1 MAVIV
6 FIVLITLA
14 LSLYDF
20 VTSRDVAR
28 LSASV
33 SKLKAQ
39 KYGAYDLRKSY
50 NLVLTIIVLV
60 FSLIFA
66 AYISYDKIY
75 GFGRPV
81 AEKKER
87 SDTFMLTLNA
97 PPIEHN
103 ETLPPAF
110 KLNGKQGSGP
120 QSKASNASE
129 PQEESEEPTPENV
142 DIDNVPE
149 NVKVKKTN
157 DNPNPEKPV
166 KSKSQ
171 KSTSSAEQEVKDFER
186 KLFEDAK
193 GVKERERIQK
203 EAEEKR
209 KIREQKK
216 QQPQNQST
224 QSTNNDGGNN
234 GAKGKTMV
242 NFELKGRTPHN
253 NDLWYVR
260 NPGYTCGQGLS
271 GEVVVK
277 IKVNSNGDV
286 TEATIVGDVSGLNPC
301 LAKQAKDYAKKSRFN
316 ASDAASQEGKII
328 YRFVP

>member
-6 FIVLITLA
+6 FIVFITLA

-20 VTSRDVAR
+20 VSSRDVER

-60 FSLIFA
+60 FSTLFA

-75 GFGRPV
+75 GFGRPA
-81 AEKKER
+81 AEQKEK

-97 PPIEHN
+97 PPLEHN
-103 ETLPPAF
+103 ETLPPAYT
-110 KLNGKQGSGP
+110 LNGKQGSGP
-120 QSKASNASE
+120 KTTASNASE
-129 PQEESEEPTPENV
+129 PQTESEEPTPENLDV
-142 DIDNVPE
+142 ENVPE
-149 NVKVKKTN
+149 NVKVKSSTT
-157 DNPNPEKPV
+157 NPNPEKPI
-166 KSKSQ
+166 KTKTSKS
-171 KSTSSAEQEVKDFER
+171 SSAEQEVKDFER

-277 IKVNSNGDV
+277 IKVNANGDV
-286 TEATIVGDVSGLNPC
+286 TEATVLGDVSGLNPC
-301 LAKQAKDYAKKSRFN
+301 LAKQAKEYAKKSRFN
-316 ASDAASQEGKII
+316 ASEAVTQEGKIT

>member
-1 MAVIV
+1 MVVIA

-20 VTSRDVAR
+20 FTNRDVER
-28 LSASV
+28 LSTNV
-33 SKLKAQ
+33 SLLKAQ

-60 FSLIFA
+60 FSILFV
-66 AYISYDKIY
+66 AYISYEKLV
-75 GFGRPV
+75 GFGHSL
-81 AEKKER
+81 AKKTEQ
-87 SDTFMLTLNA
+87 SDTLMLTLNA
-97 PPIEHN
+97 PPLEHN
-103 ETLPPAF
+103 ETLPPAY

-120 QSKASNASE
+120 QTVARNASE
-129 PQEESEEPTPENV
+129 PQTESKEPTPKNA
-142 DIDNVPE
+142 DIEDVPE
-149 NVKVKKTN
+149 NVKVKSSN
-157 DNPNPEKPV
+157 DNPNSEKPEK
-166 KSKSQ
+166 SKTK
-171 KSTSSAEQEVKDFER
+171 KSTSTAEQEVKDFER

-216 QQPQNQST
+216 QQQQNASSQSAG
-224 QSTNNDGGNN
+224 NDGGNN

-253 NDLWYVR
+253 NDLWYIR

-277 IKVNSNGDV
+277 IKVNANGDV
-286 TEATIVGDVSGLNPC
+286 TEATVVGDVSQLNPC
-301 LAKQAKDYAKKSRFN
+301 LAKQAKEYAKKSRFN
-316 ASDAASQEGKII
+316 ASEATFQEGKII

>member
-6 FIVLITLA
+6 FIVLVTLA
-14 LSLYDF
+14 LSLYDY
-20 VTSRDVAR
+20 VSSRDVER

-50 NLVLTIIVLV
+50 NLVLTGIVLI
-60 FSLIFA
+60 FSLVFA

-75 GFGRPV
+75 GFGRP
-81 AEKKER
+81 ATEQKEK

-97 PPIEHN
+97 PPLEHN
-103 ETLPPAF
+103 ETLPPAYT
-110 KLNGKQGSGP
+110 LNGKQGSGP
-120 QSKASNASE
+120 KTSASNASE
-129 PQEESEEPTPENV
+129 PQTESEEPTPENV
-142 DIDNVPE
+142 DVDNVPA
-149 NVKVKKTN
+149 NVKVKSTTN
-157 DNPNPEKPV
+157 NPNPEKPIKTKTN
-166 KSKSQ
+166 KS
-171 KSTSSAEQEVKDFER
+171 SSAEQEVKDFER

-193 GVKERERIQK
+193 GVNERERIQK

-216 QQPQNQST
+216 QLQQNQST
-224 QSTNNDGGNN
+224 QSSNNDGGNN

-242 NFELKGRTPHN
+242 NFDLKGRAPHN

-286 TEATIVGDVSGLNPC
+286 TEATVLGDVSALNPC
-301 LAKQAKDYAKKSRFN
+301 LAKQAKEYAKKSRFN
-316 ASDAASQEGKII
+316 ASELASQEGKIT

>member
-6 FIVLITLA
+6 LIVLITLA

-20 VTSRDVAR
+20 VSSRDVER

-50 NLVLTIIVLV
+50 NLVLTTIVLI
-60 FSLIFA
+60 FSLAFA
-66 AYISYDKIY
+66 AYISYDKFY
-75 GFGRPV
+75 GFGRSV
-81 AEKKER
+81 AEQKER

-97 PPIEHN
+97 PPLEHN
-103 ETLPPAF
+103 ETLPPAYT
-110 KLNGKQGSGP
+110 LNGKQGSGP
-120 QSKASNASE
+120 KTSASNASE
-129 PQEESEEPTPENV
+129 PQTESEEPAPENV
-142 DIDNVPE
+142 DGENVPE
-149 NVKVKKTN
+149 NVKVKSNNT
-157 DNPNPEKPV
+157 NPNPEKPV
-166 KSKSQ
+166 KTKTN
-171 KSTSSAEQEVKDFER
+171 KTSSAEQEVKDFER

-193 GVKERERIQK
+193 GVQERERIQK

-216 QQPQNQST
+216 QQQQNQSS

-271 GEVVVK
+271 GEIVVK

-286 TEATIVGDVSGLNPC
+286 TESTVLGDVSGLNPC
-301 LAKQAKDYAKKSRFN
+301 LAKQAKEYAKKSRFN
-316 ASDAASQEGKII
+316 ASELASQEGKIT

>member
-20 VTSRDVAR
+20 VSSRDVER

-60 FSLIFA
+60 FSSLFA

-75 GFGRPV
+75 GFGSPL
-81 AEKKER
+81 AEQKER

-97 PPIEHN
+97 PPLEHN
-103 ETLPPAF
+103 ETLPPAYT
-110 KLNGKQGSGP
+110 LNGKQGSGP
-120 QSKASNASE
+120 KTTASNAAE
-129 PQEESEEPTPENV
+129 PQTESEEPTPENLDV
-142 DIDNVPE
+142 ENVPE
-149 NVKVKKTN
+149 NVKVKSSTTN
-157 DNPNPEKPV
+157 SNLEKPI
-166 KSKSQ
+166 KTRTSKS
-171 KSTSSAEQEVKDFER
+171 SSVEQEVKDFER

-193 GVKERERIQK
+193 GVKERDRIQK

-277 IKVNSNGDV
+277 IKVNANGDV
-286 TEATIVGDVSGLNPC
+286 TEATVLGDVSDLNPC
-301 LAKQAKDYAKKSRFN
+301 LAKQAKEYAKKSRFN
-316 ASDAASQEGKII
+316 ASEAATQEGKIT

>member
-20 VTSRDVAR
+20 ISSRDVER
-28 LSASV
+28 LSANV
-33 SKLKAQ
+33 SKIKAQ
-39 KYGAYDLRKSY
+39 KYGAYDLRRSY
-50 NLVLTIIVLV
+50 NLVLTSIVLI
-60 FSLIFA
+60 FSALFA

-75 GFGRPV
+75 GFSHPT
-81 AEKKER
+81 AEKKEH
-87 SDTFMLTLNA
+87 SDTFLLTLNA
-97 PPIEHN
+97 PPLEHN
-103 ETLPPAF
+103 ETLPPAYT
-110 KLNGKQGSGP
+110 LNGKEGSGP
-120 QSKASNASE
+120 KTTASEASE
-129 PQEESEEPTPENV
+129 PQTESEEPSPENV
-142 DIDNVPE
+142 DVENIPE
-149 NVKVKKTN
+149 NVKVKSSNTI
-157 DNPNPEKPV
+157 PNTEKPI
-166 KSKSQ
+166 KSKT
-171 KSTSSAEQEVKDFER
+171 KTSSSSVEQEVKDFER

-209 KIREQKK
+209 KLREQKK
-216 QQPQNQST
+216 QQNQNQSSP
-224 QSTNNDGGNN
+224 STSNEGGNN

-253 NDLWYVR
+253 NDMWYVR

-286 TEATIVGDVSGLNPC
+286 TEATVVGDVSDLNPC
-301 LAKQAKDYAKKSRFN
+301 LIKQAKDYAKKSRFN
-316 ASDAASQEGKII
+316 ASETASQEGKII

>member
-1 MAVIV
+1 MVVIV
-6 FIVLITLA
+6 FIVFITLA

-20 VTSRDVAR
+20 FSSRDAERLAANVAR
-28 LSASV
+28 
-33 SKLKAQ
+33 LKAQ

-50 NLVLTIIVLV
+50 NLILTSIVLI
-60 FSLIFA
+60 FSLAFA
-66 AYISYDKIY
+66 AYISYEKIY

-81 AEKKER
+81 AEKKEK

-97 PPIEHN
+97 PPLEHN
-103 ETLPPAF
+103 ETLPPAY

-120 QSKASNASE
+120 QSTASNASE
-129 PQEESEEPTPENV
+129 PQTESEEPTPENL
-142 DIDNVPE
+142 DIDNLPA
-149 NVKVKKTN
+149 NVKAKSSST
-157 DNPNPEKPV
+157 NPNPEKPI
-166 KSKSQ
+166 KTKTKTSN
-171 KSTSSAEQEVKDFER
+171 SSAEQEVKDFER

-216 QQPQNQST
+216 QQQQNQSS
-224 QSTNNDGGNN
+224 QSTSNDGGNN

-260 NPGYTCGQGLS
+260 NPGYTCGQGLA

-286 TEATIVGDVSGLNPC
+286 TEATILGDVSGLNPC

-316 ASDAASQEGKII
+316 ASEAAIQEGKII

>member
-1 MAVIV
+1 MAIIV

-20 VTSRDVAR
+20 ISSRDVER

-60 FSLIFA
+60 FSSLFA
-66 AYISYDKIY
+66 AYIGYDKIY
-75 GFGRPV
+75 GFGRPE
-81 AEKKER
+81 AEQKER

-97 PPIEHN
+97 PPLEHN
-103 ETLPPAF
+103 ETLPPAYT
-110 KLNGKQGSGP
+110 LNGKQGSGP
-120 QSKASNASE
+120 KTTASNASE
-129 PQEESEEPTPENV
+129 PETESKEPTPENLDV
-142 DIDNVPE
+142 ENVPE
-149 NVKVKKTN
+149 NVKVKSSIANPNSEKPIKTKTN
-157 DNPNPEKPV
+157 
-166 KSKSQ
+166 
-171 KSTSSAEQEVKDFER
+171 KSTSAEQEVKDFER

-216 QQPQNQST
+216 QQQQNQST

-260 NPGYTCGQGLS
+260 NPGYTCGQGIS

-286 TEATIVGDVSGLNPC
+286 TEATILGDVSLLNPC

-316 ASDAASQEGKII
+316 ASDVASQEGKIT